1 VTVCVP
7 TVCVVLIPGG
17 SRCEVLLFGGANSWG
32 SHCEVFICLHCA
44 VPTARLNA
52 VCIVPTVL
60 YPQADRVTFLSV
72 DF

>member
-1 VTVCVP
+1 VRSYSL
-7 TVCVVLIPGG
+7 VVLIPGG
-17 SRCEVLLFGGANSWG
+17 VIVRS
-32 SHCEVFICLHCA
+32 FICLHCA